1 MMLWYC
7 EGGIIPAVLA
17 AVVIPVMVTTAII
30 AIALLNMKAM
40 LFFTVMRVVMHLM
53 THSGTFAVATVVD
66 SKPLHLIAFLVLKE
80 PSWVS
85 APFGGSREC
94 RSR

>member
-1 MMLWYC
+1 M
-7 EGGIIPAVLA
+7 
-17 AVVIPVMVTTAII
+17 T
-30 AIALLNMKAM
+30 AM

-53 THSGTFAVATVVD
+53 THSGTFAVATIVD

-85 APFGGSREC
+85 APFGEM
-94 RSR
+94 

>member
-1 MMLWYC
+1 MMLWYFG
-7 EGGIIPAVLA
+7 GGIIPVVLA

-30 AIALLNMKAM
+30 AIVLFNMTAM
-40 LFFTVMRVVMHLM
+40 LLFIVMRVVMRLM

-85 APFGGSREC
+85 APFGEM
-94 RSR
+94 